1 MRSCVGTALVG
12 VLLVIPC
19 EEVRSQDD
27 RPGQAQPGGRSEGPS
42 TERIAEVVRDL
53 DGDGHVDRA
62 GEAFVLRAVLTGP
75 PVSRAV
81 GQVRGFRF
89 YVQDLT
95 GGLRV
100 ESEEEPDAS
109 PGAMLELRGVLGE
122 YRGMPTFDL
131 ESMAVVGSNHPLRP
145 EPVSL
150 GQLDRER
157 SCGLLVQVRGG
168 FVAPGDGEKHVA
180 IRAGE
185 DRLRLFLR
193 PAKDYASLLA
203 KLKDGDELEVVGHL
217 EQYTQEDDLF
227 GGYRL
232 RPRSLEDV
240 QLAPRVEDAGRTW
253 PLLAGLAALLFAA
266 SGLFAYK
273 ARRSARRFET
283 PEGQRMHALGTM
295 AGGVAHEF
303 NNYLLAIKGFA
314 ELARDELPEGSE
326 GRQHVNEVLAA
337 SSRAKALID
346 QILSFSRTQPDELVP
361 LDLAGAL
368 RESMRLLRGV
378 MPASVQIV
386 ERLSAGSEQVVA
398 DAGQISQVILNLGS
412 NASNAMPGGGVLTV
426 TLERAELS
434 QQQRRSL
441 GLPQAP
447 AYALIEFSDTG
458 CGMSK
463 DVRSRAFDPF
473 FTTRRQAEGTGLGLS
488 VVHGIVKRHRGAIDV
503 HSVEGKGSTFRIY
516 LPILGGEA
524 VPAPASEPAG
534 EAVTAL
540 EETTGSEVDQRDAEP
555 VTASEQDLVLVVDDQ
570 RNLTALV
577 ERLLGQLG
585 MRTKIAND
593 GRSAVRALEA
603 APEAFSL
610 VLSDLAMPGMT
621 GVELAHR
628 VRELRPGLPFVLMT
642 GNATALEEQDVAA
655 AGIRRIVNKP
665 FGLEDLRDLF
675 DDVLSRNGRAS

>member
-1 MRSCVGTALVG
+1 M
-12 VLLVIPC
+12 
-19 EEVRSQDD
+19 
-27 RPGQAQPGGRSEGPS
+27 
-42 TERIAEVVRDL
+42 
-53 DGDGHVDRA
+53 
-62 GEAFVLRAVLTGP
+62 
-75 PVSRAV
+75 
-81 GQVRGFRF
+81 
-89 YVQDLT
+89 
-95 GGLRV
+95 
-100 ESEEEPDAS
+100 
-109 PGAMLELRGVLGE
+109 
-122 YRGMPTFDL
+122 
-131 ESMAVVGSNHPLRP
+131 
-145 EPVSL
+145 
-150 GQLDRER
+150 
-157 SCGLLVQVRGG
+157 
-168 FVAPGDGEKHVA
+168 
-180 IRAGE
+180 
-185 DRLRLFLR
+185 
-193 PAKDYASLLA
+193 
-203 KLKDGDELEVVGHL
+203 
-217 EQYTQEDDLF
+217 
-227 GGYRL
+227 
-232 RPRSLEDV
+232 
-240 QLAPRVEDAGRTW
+240 
-253 PLLAGLAALLFAA
+253 
-266 SGLFAYK
+266 
-273 ARRSARRFET
+273 
-283 PEGQRMHALGTM
+283 
-295 AGGVAHEF
+295 
-303 NNYLLAIKGFA
+303 
-314 ELARDELPEGSE
+314 
-326 GRQHVNEVLAA
+326 
-337 SSRAKALID
+337 
-346 QILSFSRTQPDELVP
+346 
-361 LDLAGAL
+361 
-368 RESMRLLRGV
+368 
-378 MPASVQIV
+378 
-386 ERLSAGSEQVVA
+386 
-398 DAGQISQVILNLGS
+398 ILNLGS

-524 VPAPASEPAG
+524 EPAPASEPAG
-534 EAVTAL
+534 EAATVL